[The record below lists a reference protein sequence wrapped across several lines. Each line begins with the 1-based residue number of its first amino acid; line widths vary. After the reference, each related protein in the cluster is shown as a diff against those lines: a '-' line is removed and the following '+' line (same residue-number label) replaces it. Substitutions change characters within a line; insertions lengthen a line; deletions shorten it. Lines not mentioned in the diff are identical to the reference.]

1 MARAPK
7 YGRYKDIKY
16 EESAKK
22 QGLSV
27 CTKHSQPCTNRSC
40 SDEIILRDLEEKIRS
55 GIFVIIHCPL
65 YHQDNCKELVEIP
78 QIKDHIEKKHST
90 NIFYSNKLN
99 REIGIHES
107 TVDLLKAD
115 TEDFLVYIHEDH
127 IYVGCLGPVG
137 NYNKYNVQISCN
149 LFRNISISYSDQDI
163 VEFDERLHCYNCK
176 RGMCTLKHHSV
187 YTKNY
192 RGCLPIDRNILL
204 EFFQN
209 APKILISVTLVHD
222 LSRSKSEKQQKLVR
236 NSSVICRS
244 LRCTVCSE
252 YTLGK
257 VYGCGSGHLI
267 CQQCRKKIKHCQK
280 CKVQLG
286 DARCLLAETLS
297 NDIQLACQTAG
308 CDFFG
313 KLEELSFHE
322 KHCHPYPHL
331 PEKFKDEKFVGK

>member
-65 YHQDNCKELVEIP
+65 YHQDNCKEVVEIP
-78 QIKDHIEKKHST
+78 QIKDHIEKKHPT

-137 NYNKYNVQISCN
+137 NYNN
-149 LFRNISISYSDQDI
+149 DQDI
-163 VEFDERLHCYNCK
+163 VEFDERLHCYKCK
-176 RGMCTLKHHSV
+176 RGLCSSKHHLHSRDNPK
-187 YTKNY
+187 TTDRDSLIINKNTIIELF
-192 RGCLPIDRNILL
+192 GNPQKILL
-204 EFFQN
+204 
-209 APKILISVTLVHD
+209 SVTLVDGD
-222 LSRSKSEKQQKLVR
+222 LQDLPEVTMTRSRVDREQILDR
-236 NSSVICRS
+236 NSLVITRS
-244 LRCTVCSE
+244 LECIICLE
-252 YTLGK
+252 YLVGDIYT
-257 VYGCGSGHLI
+257 CASGHLM
-267 CQQCRKKIKHCQK
+267 CQQCKQNHRDCPL
-280 CKVQLG
+280 CKVRLG
-286 DARCLLAETLS
+286 EAKCLLAKS
-297 NDIQLACQTAG
+297 FSKDIQLVCQTEG
-308 CDFFG
+308 CNFIG
-313 KLEELSFHE
+313 NLERLALHE
-322 KHCHPYPHL
+322 KNCPDLSGKP
-331 PEKFKDEKFVGK
+331 KDEKKIM